1 VFCPVC
7 KAEYRPG
14 YRRCA
19 DCDIDLVDELP
30 PAQGK
35 ELAQP
40 TALNDPRT
48 IWIGDSETDCVSQ
61 CQLLKEASIPYEVSQ
76 LVKDRSQRMQVTW
89 RYELAVSHED
99 EPRAKELLQLP
110 ETVVEQSS
118 ETTEEDENQT
128 LLEYP
133 EHFDDDFDLD
143 EARRRRLYL
152 KGFDPED
159 ACVEVWQEPRGESCA
174 VASSLKENYIR
185 MRSEPQ
191 PDGSR
196 KLFVL
201 PEDAVV
207 AREIVREIAGDS
219 PFPDAS

>member
-1 VFCPVC
+1 VFCPLC
-7 KAEYRPG
+7 KAEYRHG

-19 DCDIDLVDELP
+19 DCDVELVDELP

-40 TALNDPRT
+40 TGLNDPRT

-61 CQLLKEASIPYEVSQ
+61 CEHLKEAGIPFEVSQ
-76 LVKDRSQRMQVTW
+76 IVKDRRQGMQVIW
-89 RYELAVSHED
+89 RYELVVPPED
-99 EPRAKELLQLP
+99 ELRAKELLQLP
-110 ETVVEQSS
+110 DIVAERSS
-118 ETTEEDENQT
+118 ETTDEDENQA

-133 EHFDDDFDLD
+133 EHFDEDFDLD

-152 KGFDPED
+152 KAFDPED
-159 ACVEVWQEPRGESCA
+159 AYDEIWQVPPGEGSA
-174 VASSLKENYIR
+174 IESSLKENYVR
-185 MRSEPQ
+185 TRAEPQ

-201 PEDAVV
+201 PEDAAI
-207 AREIVREIAGDS
+207 AREIVSEIAGDS